1 MFARTVNGDGAVT
14 RVDDGLL
21 LCVCG
26 AGATRAESAAQCLV
40 ANGASAL
47 LSWGV
52 CGALVTGLE
61 AGTLLVP
68 GAIIDSDGT
77 ALPVSSAWRDR
88 LNNVSSL
95 DVRPIAETR
104 SLLATPAQKHA
115 LARSRHAI
123 AADMESAAV
132 AKLARQAR
140 VPFLAVR
147 AVADDCAMSVP
158 AWLTSCMDARGRIE
172 LGTFRGL
179 LLRNPRDVNEI
190 SSLARGF
197 GAALAALRRFR
208 EHHLHQLLITS

>member
-1 MFARTVNGDGAVT
+1 MLVFRDESRVTTHEARFTNHGFLMVKPTIGIVIAFHQEARMFARTVNGDGAVT

-104 SLLATPAQKHA
+104 
-115 LARSRHAI
+115 
-123 AADMESAAV
+123 
-132 AKLARQAR
+132 
-140 VPFLAVR
+140 
-147 AVADDCAMSVP
+147 
-158 AWLTSCMDARGRIE
+158 
-172 LGTFRGL
+172 
-179 LLRNPRDVNEI
+179 
-190 SSLARGF
+190 
-197 GAALAALRRFR
+197 
-208 EHHLHQLLITS
+208 